1 MRRVVEGAYWSGVE
15 QEEWNGER
23 IAYQSAQSRAAWSKK
38 SRSKK
43 SAQNKEGRAEG
54 RTVREKC

>member
-1 MRRVVEGAYWSGVE
+1 ME

-23 IAYQSAQSRAAWSKK
+23 IAYQSAQSIAAWSKK
-38 SRSKK
+38 IRSEKA
-43 SAQNKEGRAEG
+43 AQNKEIRVEW